1 MNVIRIQ
8 GGPSGRGHAFV
19 DFAFALV
26 KEVYNVAELSIL
38 CQQTVFRNQMDH
50 PVHMCT
56 SAFRLTAAKLTDVKQ
71 LPELGRS

>member
-1 MNVIRIQ
+1 MSVA
-8 GGPSGRGHAFV
+8 SGRGHAFV

-38 CQQTVFRNQMDH
+38 CQQTVFR